1 MQVRVT
7 GGSRSGGA
15 TLSRLS
21 LVIQGCPGHSGA
33 IKVASALCASTTSNT
48 RGISL
53 NGGFTKFRCWPQS
66 DCPSASTPAVPGSLN
81 RLWVCQSVPLD
92 NKLLETPLAARKN
105 TALCQVKT

>member
-1 MQVRVT
+1 MHVRVT

-48 RGISL
+48 RGFECTDFIRATNSL
-53 NGGFTKFRCWPQS
+53 WM
-66 DCPSASTPAVPGSLN
+66 D
-81 RLWVCQSVPLD
+81 
-92 NKLLETPLAARKN
+92 
-105 TALCQVKT
+105 